1 MRYINI
7 WQYHFQNKSYIWVMK
22 KLILLL
28 LFVPFLSFGQEQ
40 NYPYKW
46 PMYNDTN
53 VNLEVEDPSFEINDG
68 PLIMFDSTHKNFF
81 IQSHLI
87 KPLVDLLLNDGYR
100 VSFLD
105 KEFSKS
111 SLSQAT
117 VLVVITAL
125 PFDFAT
131 ETSAAN
137 KNTFSENELNELQNW
152 VNNGGSLLVFSEHAP
167 FDQAINPLL
176 RKFDIESSI
185 GTTVDT
191 INYES
196 KYGPGMIK
204 FENKNL
210 NTNHPIVNGK
220 YKVEKLVS
228 FGGSALLGS
237 KYQNILKLDESS
249 FNVKHS
255 TGIGPEGKGNS
266 QGLAGMYGS
275 GKVAAFGDSNG
286 FTAMV
291 FNMDNGTKMY
301 AGMNTEG
308 YDWKNFVLNTFRWL
322 TNYSE
327 E

>member
-1 MRYINI
+1 
-7 WQYHFQNKSYIWVMK
+7 
-22 KLILLL
+22 
-28 LFVPFLSFGQEQ
+28 
-40 NYPYKW
+40 
-46 PMYNDTN
+46 
-53 VNLEVEDPSFEINDG
+53 
-68 PLIMFDSTHKNFF
+68 MFDSTHKNFF

-87 KPLVDLLLNDGYR
+87 KPLVDLLINDGYR
-100 VSFLD
+100 VAFLD

-111 SLSQAT
+111 SLSQAS

-131 ETSAAN
+131 ENSAAD
-137 KNTFSENELNELQNW
+137 KNTFSENELDELQNW
-152 VNNGGSLLVFSEHAP
+152 VTDGGSLLAFSEHAP

-220 YKVEKLVS
+220 KKKKKLVS

-237 KYQNILKLDESS
+237 KYENILKLDESS

-308 YDWKNFVLNTFRWL
+308 YDWKNFVLNIFRWL

>member
-1 MRYINI
+1 
-7 WQYHFQNKSYIWVMK
+7 MK

-28 LFVPFLSFGQEQ
+28 LFVPLLSFGQEQ

-53 VNLEVEDPSFEINDG
+53 VNLEVEDPTFEINDG

-87 KPLVDLLLNDGYR
+87 KPLVDLLINDGYR

-105 KEFSKS
+105 KEFSNS
-111 SLSQAT
+111 SLSQAS

-131 ETSAAN
+131 ENSAAD
-137 KNTFSENELNELQNW
+137 KNTFSENELDELQNW
-152 VNNGGSLLVFSEHAP
+152 VTEGGSLLAFSEHAP

-237 KYQNILKLDESS
+237 KYENILKLDESS

-275 GKVAAFGDSNG
+275 GKIAAFGDSNG

-291 FNMDNGTKMY
+291 FNMDDGTKMY

>member
-1 MRYINI
+1 M
-7 WQYHFQNKSYIWVMK
+7 
-22 KLILLL
+22 
-28 LFVPFLSFGQEQ
+28 LFVPLLSIGQEQ

-53 VNLEVEDPSFEINDG
+53 VNLEVENPSFEINDG

-111 SLSQAT
+111 SLSQAK

-131 ETSAAN
+131 ENSAAD
-137 KNTFSENELNELQNW
+137 KNTFSENELDELQNW
-152 VNNGGSLLVFSEHAP
+152 VTDGGSLLAFSEHAP

-176 RKFDIESSI
+176 RKFDMESSI

>member
-1 MRYINI
+1 
-7 WQYHFQNKSYIWVMK
+7 MK

-28 LFVPFLSFGQEQ
+28 LFVPLLSFGQEQ

-53 VNLEVEDPSFEINDG
+53 VNLEVEDPTFEINDG

-87 KPLVDLLLNDGYR
+87 KPLVDLLINDGYR

-105 KEFSKS
+105 KEFSNS
-111 SLSQAT
+111 SLSQAS

-131 ETSAAN
+131 ENSAAD
-137 KNTFSENELNELQNW
+137 KNTFSENELDELQNW
-152 VNNGGSLLVFSEHAP
+152 VTDGGSLLAFSEHAP

-196 KYGPGMIK
+196 EYGPGMIK

-237 KYQNILKLDESS
+237 KYENILKLDESS

-275 GKVAAFGDSNG
+275 GKIAAFGDSNG

-291 FNMDNGTKMY
+291 FNMDDGTKMY
-301 AGMNTEG
+301 AGMNTQG

>member
-1 MRYINI
+1 
-7 WQYHFQNKSYIWVMK
+7 MK

-28 LFVPFLSFGQEQ
+28 LFVPLLSFGQEQ

-53 VNLEVEDPSFEINDG
+53 VNLEVEDPTFEINDG

-87 KPLVDLLLNDGYR
+87 KPLVDLLINDGYR
-100 VSFLD
+100 VAFLD

-111 SLSQAT
+111 SLSQAS

-131 ETSAAN
+131 ENSAAD
-137 KNTFSENELNELQNW
+137 KNTFSENELDELQNW
-152 VNNGGSLLVFSEHAP
+152 VTDGGSLLAFSEHAP

-237 KYQNILKLDESS
+237 KYENILKLDESS

>member
-1 MRYINI
+1 
-7 WQYHFQNKSYIWVMK
+7 MK
-22 KLILLL
+22 KIILLV
-28 LFVPFLSFGQEQ
+28 LFVPLLSIGQEQ

-53 VNLEVEDPSFEINDG
+53 VNLEVENPSFEINDG

-111 SLSQAT
+111 SLSQAN

-131 ETSAAN
+131 ENSAAD

-152 VNNGGSLLVFSEHAP
+152 VSNGGSLLAFSEHAP

-204 FENKNL
+204 FETKNL

-237 KYQNILKLDESS
+237 KYENILKLDESS

-255 TGIGPEGKGNS
+255 TGIGPDGKGNS

-275 GKVAAFGDSNG
+275 GKIAAFGDSNG

-291 FNMDNGTKMY
+291 FNMDDGTKMY

>member
-1 MRYINI
+1 
-7 WQYHFQNKSYIWVMK
+7 MK

-28 LFVPFLSFGQEQ
+28 LFVPLLSFGQEQ

-53 VNLEVEDPSFEINDG
+53 VNLEVEDPTFQINDG

-87 KPLVDLLLNDGYR
+87 KPLVDLLINDGYR

-105 KEFSKS
+105 KKFSKS
-111 SLSQAT
+111 SLSQAS

-131 ETSAAN
+131 ENSAED

-210 NTNHPIVNGK
+210 NTNHPIVTGK
-220 YKVEKLVS
+220 YKVKKLVS

-237 KYQNILKLDESS
+237 KYENILKLDESS

-275 GKVAAFGDSNG
+275 GKIAAFGDSNG

-291 FNMDNGTKMY
+291 FNMDDGTKMY

>member
-1 MRYINI
+1 
-7 WQYHFQNKSYIWVMK
+7 MK

-28 LFVPFLSFGQEQ
+28 LFVPLLSFGQEQ

-53 VNLEVEDPSFEINDG
+53 VNLEVEDPTFEINDG

-87 KPLVDLLLNDGYR
+87 KPLVDLLINDGYR
-100 VSFLD
+100 VAFLD

-111 SLSQAT
+111 SLSQAS

-131 ETSAAN
+131 ENSAAD
-137 KNTFSENELNELQNW
+137 KNTFSENELDELQNW
-152 VNNGGSLLVFSEHAP
+152 VTDGGSLLAFSEHAP

-237 KYQNILKLDESS
+237 KYENILKLDESS

-255 TGIGPEGKGNS
+255 TGIGPDGKGNS

-275 GKVAAFGDSNG
+275 GKIAAFGDSNG

-291 FNMDNGTKMY
+291 FNMDDGTKMY

>member
-1 MRYINI
+1 
-7 WQYHFQNKSYIWVMK
+7 MK

-28 LFVPFLSFGQEQ
+28 LFVPLLSFGQEQ

-111 SLSQAT
+111 SLSQAN

-131 ETSAAN
+131 ENSAAD

-152 VNNGGSLLVFSEHAP
+152 VSNGGSLLAFSEHAP

-204 FENKNL
+204 FETKNL

-237 KYQNILKLDESS
+237 KYENILKLDESS

-266 QGLAGMYGS
+266 QGLAGVYGS
-275 GKVAAFGDSNG
+275 GKIAAFGDSNG

-291 FNMDNGTKMY
+291 FNMEDGTKMY

>member
-1 MRYINI
+1 
-7 WQYHFQNKSYIWVMK
+7 MK
-22 KLILLL
+22 KLILIL

-111 SLSQAT
+111 SLSQAK

-131 ETSAAN
+131 ENSAAD

-152 VNNGGSLLVFSEHAP
+152 VSNGGSLLAFSEHAP

-237 KYQNILKLDESS
+237 KYENILKLDESS

-255 TGIGPEGKGNS
+255 TGIGPDGNGNS

-275 GKVAAFGDSNG
+275 GKIAAFGDSNG

-291 FNMDNGTKMY
+291 FNMDDGTKMY

>member
-1 MRYINI
+1 
-7 WQYHFQNKSYIWVMK
+7 MK
-22 KLILLL
+22 KIILLV
-28 LFVPFLSFGQEQ
+28 LFVPLLSIGQEQ

-53 VNLEVEDPSFEINDG
+53 VNLEVENPSFEINDG

-111 SLSQAT
+111 SLSQAK

-131 ETSAAN
+131 ENSAAD
-137 KNTFSENELNELQNW
+137 KNTFSENELDELQNW
-152 VNNGGSLLVFSEHAP
+152 VTDGGSLLAFSEHAP

-237 KYQNILKLDESS
+237 KYENILKLDESS

-266 QGLAGMYGS
+266 QGLAGVYGS
-275 GKVAAFGDSNG
+275 GKIAAFGDSNG

-291 FNMDNGTKMY
+291 FNMDDGTKMY

>member
-1 MRYINI
+1 
-7 WQYHFQNKSYIWVMK
+7 MK

-28 LFVPFLSFGQEQ
+28 LFVPLLSLGQEQ

-152 VNNGGSLLVFSEHAP
+152 VSNGGSLLAFSEHAP

-237 KYQNILKLDESS
+237 KYENILKLDESS

-275 GKVAAFGDSNG
+275 GKIAAFGDSNG

-291 FNMDNGTKMY
+291 FNMDDGSKMY

-327 E
+327 D

>member
-1 MRYINI
+1 
-7 WQYHFQNKSYIWVMK
+7 MK

-28 LFVPFLSFGQEQ
+28 LFVPLLSFGQEQ
-40 NYPYKW
+40 NYPCKW

-53 VNLEVEDPSFEINDG
+53 VNLEVEDPTFQINDG

-87 KPLVDLLLNDGYR
+87 KPLVDLLINDGYR

-111 SLSQAT
+111 SLSQAS

-131 ETSAAN
+131 ENSAED

-210 NTNHPIVNGK
+210 NTNHPIVTGK
-220 YKVEKLVS
+220 YKVKKLVS

-237 KYQNILKLDESS
+237 KYENILKLDESS

-275 GKVAAFGDSNG
+275 GKIAAFGDSNG

-291 FNMDNGTKMY
+291 FNMDDGTKMY

>member
-1 MRYINI
+1 M
-7 WQYHFQNKSYIWVMK
+7 
-22 KLILLL
+22 
-28 LFVPFLSFGQEQ
+28 LFVPLLSFGQEQ

-53 VNLEVEDPSFEINDG
+53 VNLEVEDPTFEINDG

-87 KPLVDLLLNDGYR
+87 KPLVDLLINDGYR

-111 SLSQAT
+111 SLSQAS

-131 ETSAAN
+131 ENSAED

-210 NTNHPIVNGK
+210 NTNHPIVTGK
-220 YKVEKLVS
+220 YKVKKLVS

-237 KYQNILKLDESS
+237 KYENILKLDERS

-275 GKVAAFGDSNG
+275 GKIAAFGDSNG

-291 FNMDNGTKMY
+291 FNMDDGTKMY
-301 AGMNTEG
+301 AGMNTQG

>member
-1 MRYINI
+1 
-7 WQYHFQNKSYIWVMK
+7 MK

-28 LFVPFLSFGQEQ
+28 LFVPLLSFGQEQ

-53 VNLEVEDPSFEINDG
+53 VNLEVEDPTFEINDG

-87 KPLVDLLLNDGYR
+87 KPLVDLLINDGYR
-100 VSFLD
+100 VAFLD

-111 SLSQAT
+111 SLSQAS

-131 ETSAAN
+131 ENSAED

-210 NTNHPIVNGK
+210 NTNHPIVTGK

-237 KYQNILKLDESS
+237 KYENILKLDESS

-291 FNMDNGTKMY
+291 FNMDDGTKMY

>member
-1 MRYINI
+1 
-7 WQYHFQNKSYIWVMK
+7 MK

-28 LFVPFLSFGQEQ
+28 LFVPLLCFGQEQ

-111 SLSQAT
+111 SLSQAK

-131 ETSAAN
+131 ENSAAN

-152 VNNGGSLLVFSEHAP
+152 VSNGGSLLAFSEHAP

-210 NTNHPIVNGK
+210 NTNHPILNGK
-220 YKVEKLVS
+220 YKVERLVS

-237 KYQNILKLDESS
+237 KYENILKLDESS

-266 QGLAGMYGS
+266 QGLAGKYGS
-275 GKVAAFGDSNG
+275 GKIAAFGDSNG

-291 FNMDNGTKMY
+291 FNMDDGSKMY

-327 E
+327 D

>member
-1 MRYINI
+1 
-7 WQYHFQNKSYIWVMK
+7 MK

-28 LFVPFLSFGQEQ
+28 LFVPLLSFGQEQ

-53 VNLEVEDPSFEINDG
+53 VNLEVEDPTFEINDG

-87 KPLVDLLLNDGYR
+87 KPLVDLLINDGYR
-100 VSFLD
+100 VAFLD

-111 SLSQAT
+111 SLSQAS

-131 ETSAAN
+131 ENSAAD
-137 KNTFSENELNELQNW
+137 KNTFSENELDELQNW
-152 VNNGGSLLVFSEHAP
+152 VTDGGSLLAFSEHAP

-176 RKFDIESSI
+176 RKFDMESSI

-237 KYQNILKLDESS
+237 KYENILKLDESS

>member
-1 MRYINI
+1 
-7 WQYHFQNKSYIWVMK
+7 MK
-22 KLILLL
+22 KLILVL
-28 LFVPFLSFGQEQ
+28 LFVPLQSFGQEQ

-53 VNLEVEDPSFEINDG
+53 VNLEVEDPTFEINDG

-87 KPLVDLLLNDGYR
+87 KPLVDLLINDGYR
-100 VSFLD
+100 VAFLD

-111 SLSQAT
+111 SLSQAS

-131 ETSAAN
+131 ENSAAD
-137 KNTFSENELNELQNW
+137 KNTFSENELDELQNW
-152 VNNGGSLLVFSEHAP
+152 VTDGGSLLAFSEHAP

-237 KYQNILKLDESS
+237 KYENILKLDESS

-266 QGLAGMYGS
+266 QGLAGVYGS
-275 GKVAAFGDSNG
+275 GKIAAFGDSNG

-291 FNMDNGTKMY
+291 FNMDDGTKMY

>member
-1 MRYINI
+1 M
-7 WQYHFQNKSYIWVMK
+7 
-22 KLILLL
+22 
-28 LFVPFLSFGQEQ
+28 LFVPLLSFGQEQ

-53 VNLEVEDPSFEINDG
+53 VNLEVEDPTFEINDG

-87 KPLVDLLLNDGYR
+87 KPLVDLLINDGYR

-111 SLSQAT
+111 SLSQAS
-117 VLVVITAL
+117 VLIVITAL

-131 ETSAAN
+131 ENSAAD
-137 KNTFSENELNELQNW
+137 KKTFSENELNELQSW
-152 VNNGGSLLVFSEHAP
+152 VTNGGSLLAFSEHAP

-176 RKFDIESSI
+176 RKFDIVSSI

-237 KYQNILKLDESS
+237 KYENILKLDESS

-275 GKVAAFGDSNG
+275 GKIAAFGDSNG

-291 FNMDNGTKMY
+291 FNMNDGTKMY

>member
-1 MRYINI
+1 
-7 WQYHFQNKSYIWVMK
+7 
-22 KLILLL
+22 
-28 LFVPFLSFGQEQ
+28 
-40 NYPYKW
+40 
-46 PMYNDTN
+46 
-53 VNLEVEDPSFEINDG
+53 
-68 PLIMFDSTHKNFF
+68 MFDSTHKNFF

-87 KPLVDLLLNDGYR
+87 KPLVDLLINDGYR

-111 SLSQAT
+111 SLSQAS

-131 ETSAAN
+131 ENSAED

-210 NTNHPIVNGK
+210 NTNHPIVKGK
-220 YKVEKLVS
+220 YKVKKLVS

-237 KYQNILKLDESS
+237 KYENILKLDESS

-275 GKVAAFGDSNG
+275 GKIAAFGDSNG

-291 FNMDNGTKMY
+291 FNMDDGTKMY

>member
-1 MRYINI
+1 
-7 WQYHFQNKSYIWVMK
+7 MK

-28 LFVPFLSFGQEQ
+28 LFVPLLSFGQEQ

-53 VNLEVEDPSFEINDG
+53 VNLEVEDPTFEINDG

-111 SLSQAT
+111 SLSQAK

-131 ETSAAN
+131 ENSAAD
-137 KNTFSENELNELQNW
+137 KNTFSENELDELQNW
-152 VNNGGSLLVFSEHAP
+152 VTDGGSLLAFSEHAP

-237 KYQNILKLDESS
+237 KYENILKLDESS

-291 FNMDNGTKMY
+291 FNMDDGTKMY

>member
-1 MRYINI
+1 
-7 WQYHFQNKSYIWVMK
+7 MK

-28 LFVPFLSFGQEQ
+28 LFVPLLSFGQEQ

-53 VNLEVEDPSFEINDG
+53 VNLEVEDPTFEINDG

-87 KPLVDLLLNDGYR
+87 KPLVDLLINDGYR

-111 SLSQAT
+111 SLSQAS

-131 ETSAAN
+131 ENSAED

-210 NTNHPIVNGK
+210 NTNHPIVTGK
-220 YKVEKLVS
+220 YKVKKLVS

-237 KYQNILKLDESS
+237 KYENILKLDERS

-275 GKVAAFGDSNG
+275 GKIAAFGDSNG

-291 FNMDNGTKMY
+291 FNMDDGTKMY
-301 AGMNTEG
+301 AGMNTQG

>member
-1 MRYINI
+1 
-7 WQYHFQNKSYIWVMK
+7 MK

-28 LFVPFLSFGQEQ
+28 LFVPLLSFGQEQ

-53 VNLEVEDPSFEINDG
+53 VNLEVEDPTFEINDG

-87 KPLVDLLLNDGYR
+87 KPLVDLLINDGYR

-111 SLSQAT
+111 SLSQAS

-131 ETSAAN
+131 ENSAED

-210 NTNHPIVNGK
+210 NTNHPIVTGK
-220 YKVEKLVS
+220 YKVKKLVS

-237 KYQNILKLDESS
+237 KYENILKLDESS

-275 GKVAAFGDSNG
+275 GKIAAFGDSNG

-291 FNMDNGTKMY
+291 FNMDDGTKMY

>member
-1 MRYINI
+1 
-7 WQYHFQNKSYIWVMK
+7 MK

-28 LFVPFLSFGQEQ
+28 LFVPLLSFGQEQ

-111 SLSQAT
+111 SLSQAN

-131 ETSAAN
+131 ENSAAD

-152 VNNGGSLLVFSEHAP
+152 VSNGGSLLAFSEHAP

-204 FENKNL
+204 FETKNL

-237 KYQNILKLDESS
+237 KYENILKLDESS

-275 GKVAAFGDSNG
+275 GKIAAFGDSNG

-291 FNMDNGTKMY
+291 FSMDDGTKMY

>member
-1 MRYINI
+1 
-7 WQYHFQNKSYIWVMK
+7 MK

-28 LFVPFLSFGQEQ
+28 LFIPLVSFSQLQ

-46 PMYNDTN
+46 PMHNDISVDLKIEN
-53 VNLEVEDPSFEINDG
+53 PSYEINDG
-68 PLIMFDSTHKNFF
+68 PLIMFDSAHKNFF

-111 SLSQAT
+111 SLSQAK

-131 ETSAAN
+131 ESSAAE
-137 KNTFSENELNELQNW
+137 KKTFSQNELNELQDW
-152 VNNGGSLLVFSEHAP
+152 VKNGGSLLAFSEHAP

-176 RKFDIESSI
+176 QKFEIESSV
-185 GTTVDT
+185 GTTIDT
-191 INYES
+191 INYEN
-196 KYGPGMIK
+196 KYGQGMIK

-210 NTNHPIVNGK
+210 NKNHPIVSGK
-220 YKVEKLVS
+220 YKVERLVS
-228 FGGSALLGS
+228 FGGSALLGP
-237 KYQNILKLDESS
+237 KFENILKLGESS
-249 FNVKHS
+249 LNIKHS
-255 TGIGPEGKGNS
+255 TGIGPEGMGDS
-266 QGLAGMYGS
+266 QGLAGKYGS
-275 GKVAAFGDSNG
+275 GKIVVFGDSNG

-291 FNMDNGTKMY
+291 FNRQDGSKMY

-308 YDWKNFVLNTFRWL
+308 YDWKNFVLNTFSWL
-322 TNYSE
+322 SK
-327 E
+327 

>member
-1 MRYINI
+1 
-7 WQYHFQNKSYIWVMK
+7 MK

-28 LFVPFLSFGQEQ
+28 LFVPLLSFGQEQ

-46 PMYNDTN
+46 PMYNDIN
-53 VNLEVEDPSFEINDG
+53 VNLEVEDPTFEINDG

-87 KPLVDLLLNDGYR
+87 KPLVDLLINDGYR

-105 KEFSKS
+105 KKFSKS
-111 SLSQAT
+111 SLSQAS

-131 ETSAAN
+131 ENSAED

-210 NTNHPIVNGK
+210 NTNHPIVTGK
-220 YKVEKLVS
+220 YKVKKLVS

-237 KYQNILKLDESS
+237 KYENILKLDESS

-275 GKVAAFGDSNG
+275 GKIAAFGDSNG

-291 FNMDNGTKMY
+291 FNMGDGTKMY

>member
-1 MRYINI
+1 LGYEKI
-7 WQYHFQNKSYIWVMK
+7 
-22 KLILLL
+22 ILLL
-28 LFVPFLSFGQEQ
+28 LFVPLLSFGQEQ

-53 VNLEVEDPSFEINDG
+53 VNLEVEDPTFEINDG

-87 KPLVDLLLNDGYR
+87 KPLVDLLINDGYR

-111 SLSQAT
+111 SLSQAS
-117 VLVVITAL
+117 VLIVITAL

-131 ETSAAN
+131 ENSAAD
-137 KNTFSENELNELQNW
+137 KKTFSENELNELQSW
-152 VNNGGSLLVFSEHAP
+152 VTNGGSLLAFSEHAP

-176 RKFDIESSI
+176 RKFDIVSSI

-237 KYQNILKLDESS
+237 KYENILKLDESS

-275 GKVAAFGDSNG
+275 GKIAAFGDSNG

-291 FNMDNGTKMY
+291 FNMNDGTKMY

>member
-1 MRYINI
+1 M
-7 WQYHFQNKSYIWVMK
+7 
-22 KLILLL
+22 
-28 LFVPFLSFGQEQ
+28 
-40 NYPYKW
+40 
-46 PMYNDTN
+46 
-53 VNLEVEDPSFEINDG
+53 
-68 PLIMFDSTHKNFF
+68 
-81 IQSHLI
+81 
-87 KPLVDLLLNDGYR
+87 
-100 VSFLD
+100 
-105 KEFSKS
+105 
-111 SLSQAT
+111 A
-117 VLVVITAL
+117 
-125 PFDFAT
+125 
-131 ETSAAN
+131 
-137 KNTFSENELNELQNW
+137 
-152 VNNGGSLLVFSEHAP
+152 FSEHAP

-237 KYQNILKLDESS
+237 KYENILKLDESS

-255 TGIGPEGKGNS
+255 TGIGPDGNGNS

-275 GKVAAFGDSNG
+275 GKIAAFGDSNG

-291 FNMDNGTKMY
+291 FNMDDGTKMY